1 MNFLYLFTGIFFR
14 MEMSLEWNISKHFL
28 PAYIFGI
35 WNSRIFWMEILNFRI
50 VKSPPIICWMEIL
63 IYGKEKKS
71 GKENLHPTHDGW
83 KFYLPEIKKIPDCK
97 ISIQHIMDV
106 NFTIPNFFYAR

>member
-1 MNFLYLFTGIFFR
+1 
-14 MEMSLEWNISKHFL
+14 
-28 PAYIFGI
+28 
-35 WNSRIFWMEILNFRI
+35 
-50 VKSPPIICWMEIL
+50 MEIL